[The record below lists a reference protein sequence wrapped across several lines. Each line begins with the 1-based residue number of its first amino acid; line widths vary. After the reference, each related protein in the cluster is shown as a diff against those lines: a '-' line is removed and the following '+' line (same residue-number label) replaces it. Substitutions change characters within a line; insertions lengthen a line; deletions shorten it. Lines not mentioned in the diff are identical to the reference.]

1 MLQLSKPVTLSE
13 SVQPVCLSDV
23 PPPYGMQGVL
33 AGWGKTGKH
42 QPPSSTLRTVKMRI
56 IPHEECKKTYAKEPQ
71 APPVTTGMVCAGEGS
86 QGSPQLR
93 DACNGG

>member
-1 MLQLSKPVTLSE
+1 M
-13 SVQPVCLSDV
+13 QPVCLSDM

-56 IPHEECKKTYAKEPQ
+56 IPHKECKDLYAKEPQ

-93 DACNGG
+93 DACNGGQFFK